1 MRALYEA
8 ANLHEA
14 QLLVHRLEERGIR
27 THVRNAQL
35 HGALVQWGCHDRTDP
50 SGKGVVS
57 RVAEVLPIVCI
68 TEPIRWKHAQ
78 AVLEEF
84 LEALRAPVP
93 DDVVCPS
100 CGETNPG
107 NFEICWRCAAE
118 LPTR

>member
-1 MRALYEA
+1 MGSPTMRALYEA

-35 HGALVQWGCHDRTDP
+35 HGALGELP
-50 SGKGVVS
+50 LS
-57 RVAEVLPIVCI
+57 VLPIVCI